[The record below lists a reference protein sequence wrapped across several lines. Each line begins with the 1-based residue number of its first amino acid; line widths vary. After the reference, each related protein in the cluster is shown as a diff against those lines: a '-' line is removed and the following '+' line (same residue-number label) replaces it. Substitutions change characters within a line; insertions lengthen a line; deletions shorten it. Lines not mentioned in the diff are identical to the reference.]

1 MRQGL
6 WQNFWLAL
14 SLFVAACS
22 SDSSSSGGTTRL
34 TLNNPFWD
42 RVNVEVVYTKRGDCN
57 QGDGFIR
64 SQQVVMRKNKTE
76 GFNVPDGASV
86 CWRHDRNPNNPKPGD
101 WTDWTRATLF
111 PGESTSTDL

>member
-6 WQNFWLAL
+6 WQNFWSGSL
-14 SLFVAACS
+14 LFVAACS
-22 SDSSSSGGTTRL
+22 SDSGGGSGTTRL
-34 TLNNPFWD
+34 TLNNPAWD
-42 RVNVEVVYTKRGDCN
+42 KVNVEVVFTKRGDCKP
-57 QGDGFIR
+57 GDGVIATK
-64 SQQVVMRKNKTE
+64 QVVMRKNKTE

-86 CWRHDRNPNNPKPGD
+86 CWRHDRNPNNPKQGD